1 MSPLLPALTASFC
14 GALILVWVYS
24 RLYSLDN
31 QPYIRIWL
39 YAWAILPIRYA
50 LLILGQV
57 STVSPVLAG
66 LDEILGLLLALLLL
80 GGVYRFTD
88 QHFPRRW
95 ALLAGVVMAWV
106 LVALAAELP
115 ALAVSLPTS
124 FALGVTKIYAG
135 IVILRSTRFDTNN
148 KKVAGWTFILL
159 GIHQLDYPFLRPVE
173 WFAPWG
179 YVIAVML
186 EIIIAL
192 SLLLVY
198 FERTR
203 AELQASQSR
212 MALDV
217 AERKRAE
224 AAEHQ
229 QRILAEALR
238 DTVGV
243 LNSALDPEVVLNHI
257 LERIADLIP
266 HDAATIMMIEGN
278 EARIVGSRGY
288 AERGLAEVLKQFSFP
303 LTGSSKFG
311 KMIETGE
318 PVIIGDTRLDDKWT
332 VVPQTGWIRGYL
344 GAPIQADGQTLGFI
358 NLDSEVPYTFRS
370 QDAETLRIFADQA
383 GIALR
388 NARLYGAVLN
398 QAVELERRVAERTA
412 ELERERA
419 QLQAIL
425 DAMNEGVIGMIFG
438 DKPGEV
444 VYRYTNRA
452 LHTLTGYD
460 ASEWDPKTVFIGS
473 MKPEDF
479 ANAWNEMMQT
489 VRQEGIWKVE
499 TRARR
504 KDGSEFE
511 AALTVTRVTG
521 PDGRTDGVVSILR
534 DISQQKALEAQKAN
548 FVTRASHELRTPITN
563 LMTRLYLAR
572 RQPERIETHL
582 AIIEEVANRMKN
594 LVQDLLDLSRFERGV
609 VQLKPQPV
617 VLQDLVARLVEIQQ
631 PEADNKQVELV
642 CQMPEPP
649 LRVYAD
655 PERLIQV
662 ITNLLTNAIHYTP
675 PQGQIAIRL
684 EMDGDQAAL
693 IHVQDTGSGINP
705 EHLPHIFEPFYRASS
720 DSAGIGLGLS
730 ISREIVEL
738 HGGQLSAA
746 SEAGRGSCFTIRLP
760 LLGETVPI

>member
-39 YAWAILPIRYA
+39 YAWATLPLRYA

-57 STVSPVLAG
+57 NTVSPALAG

-80 GGVYRFTD
+80 WGAYRFTD

-95 ALLAGVVMAWV
+95 ALLIAAVMVWV
-106 LVALAAELP
+106 LVALAAALP
-115 ALAVSLPTS
+115 APAVSLPTS
-124 FALGVTKIYAG
+124 FVLGVTKIYAG
-135 IVILRSTRFDTNN
+135 IVILRSSRFDANN
-148 KKVAGWTFILL
+148 KKVAGWAFILL

-243 LNSALDPEVVLNHI
+243 LNSALDPEVVLNRI

-266 HDAATIMMIEGN
+266 HDAATIMMVEGD

-288 AERGLAEVLKQFSFP
+288 VERGMAEALKQFSFP
-303 LTGSSKFG
+303 LTGSFKFG

-318 PVIIGDTRLDDKWT
+318 PVIIGDTRLDDQWT
-332 VVPQTGWIRGYL
+332 VFPQTDWIRAYL
-344 GAPIQADGQTLGFI
+344 GAPIQVDGQTLGFI
-358 NLDSEVPYTFRS
+358 NLDSEVPYIFRS

-438 DKPGEV
+438 DEPGSV
-444 VYRYTNRA
+444 AYRYTNRA

-460 ASEWDPKTVFIGS
+460 AAEWDPKTVFIGS

-489 VRQEGIWKVE
+489 VHREGIWKVE

-511 AALTVTRVTG
+511 AALIVTRVTG
-521 PDGRTDGVVSILR
+521 PDGRTEGVVSILR
-534 DISQQKALEAQKAN
+534 DVSQQKALEAQKAN

-609 VQLKPQPV
+609 VQLKPQLV
-617 VLQDLVARLVEIQQ
+617 VLQDLVAHLVEIQQ
-631 PEADNKQVELV
+631 PEADNKQIELV

-662 ITNLLTNAIHYTP
+662 ITNLITNAIHHTP

-746 SEAGRGSCFTIRLP
+746 SEAGQGSCFTIRLP